1 MLWIQGTGGAVA
13 IKSVDL
19 SKVKGKVKDNLY
31 SEIKILQ
38 QLRHPHIV
46 ALHECV
52 ETPTQIHLMMEFC
65 EFGDLSQFI
74 KRRDHLES
82 HPGLGDVVQKYP
94 NNPNAGLNEV
104 IIRHFAKQLASSL
117 EFLRTRN
124 LIHRDVKPQNLL
136 LLAPADYRE
145 KNKHK
150 TGHYTLSA
158 SHDSLIP
165 AAGLRSLPMLKLADF
180 GFARVLPKSSLAETL
195 CGSPLY
201 MAPEILRYE
210 KYDHKA
216 DLWSVGTVLYEMAA
230 GKPPFRASNHVELL
244 RKIESAKDSIPFP
257 SQSRIS
263 SDLKSLIRGLLK
275 RNPVERLSFEQFF
288 AHEVV
293 TGPIPG
299 ADEDDQPR
307 LVESRK
313 SKEVKPAT
321 KPDDPSSLT
330 RKLSL
335 RRPEQDQTRGESVR
349 SPGERPYR
357 RSPLS
362 TPTEAE
368 KQLGQ
373 PSPRLSYSPRQE
385 IGEGLGIRRPQVMP
399 STSAPT
405 RPAVYEARRRA
416 ISNASATK
424 LARDGTPSAGVA
436 EASRNRSGTQS
447 RKTPADE
454 DKAQQEIAFERDY
467 VLVDKNQVAVNAL
480 ADELAAE
487 GRLALQA
494 QAQPPRSGQIVRRTT
509 TQGAPDSTTG
519 AVPPA
524 PSRTMQIAQGRQR
537 PSAHERRSSLS
548 ASPTSYISKA
558 IQDAS
563 LRLLGIK
570 YPPGLG
576 KGASPP
582 QLYSPFPAYPTPSAP
597 VGLIG
602 DGKQSAPYDEDA
614 RVAKAIEDYA
624 SRSDCVYGFAEVKYM
639 QLVPLTPSME
649 HGLGGVP
656 ADRAH
661 DDTEDILATDA
672 IVTLSEEALVLF
684 VKALSLLA
692 KSMDIASMWWQR
704 KAARSDSTGA
714 LLSSRDSVN
723 RINSAVQWVRARFN
737 ETLEKAEIVRLK
749 LIEAQRSLP
758 EDHPSHPSN
767 HPSELGS
774 PSGSSVDGV
783 VITPGMS
790 AEKLMYDRAVEM
802 SRKAAIDEISNED
815 LPGCELAY
823 HTALRMLEAV
833 IDKDDD
839 LPKRRASGPPKDSR
853 DEAGSDITSDDQQAV
868 QKCKFVGPPVFVWV
882 VANNRPQ

>member
-82 HPGLGDVVQKYP
+82 HSGLGDVVQKYP

-307 LVESRK
+307 LVESKK

-321 KPDDPSSLT
+321 KPDNPSSLT

-868 QKCKFVGPPVFVWV
+868 QKCKFGRPVCVG
-882 VANNRPQ
+882 RS

>member
-1 MLWIQGTGGAVA
+1 
-13 IKSVDL
+13 
-19 SKVKGKVKDNLY
+19 
-31 SEIKILQ
+31 
-38 QLRHPHIV
+38 
-46 ALHECV
+46 
-52 ETPTQIHLMMEFC
+52 MMEFC

-74 KRRDHLES
+74 KRRDHLEN
-82 HPGLGDVVQKYP
+82 HPGLGDVVRKYP

-104 IIRHFAKQLASSL
+104 IIRHFAKQLTSSL
-117 EFLRTRN
+117 EFLRTMN

-150 TGHYTLSA
+150 TGHYILSA

-244 RKIESAKDSIPFP
+244 RKIESAKDAIHFP
-257 SQSRIS
+257 PQSRIS
-263 SDLKSLIRGLLK
+263 PDLKHLIRGLLK
-275 RNPVERLSFEQFF
+275 RNPVERLSFEQCFG
-288 AHEVV
+288 HEVI

-299 ADEDDQPR
+299 VAEEDMPKP
-307 LVESRK
+307 VESRK
-313 SKEVKPAT
+313 PKEMRPST
-321 KPDDPSSLT
+321 KSEEPETVS

-335 RRPEQDQTRGESVR
+335 RRYGTEQDTSKGESVR
-349 SPGERPYR
+349 SPGERTYR

-362 TPTEAE
+362 TPTETE
-368 KQLGQ
+368 KQLSQ

-385 IGEGLGIRRPQVMP
+385 VGEGLGIRRPQVVP

-405 RPAVYEARRRA
+405 RPAMYEARRRA
-416 ISNASATK
+416 ISNASANK
-424 LARDGTPSAGVA
+424 LGRDAPSSVGATD
-436 EASRNRSGTQS
+436 ASRNRLGTMS
-447 RKTPADE
+447 RKTPAE
-454 DKAQQEIAFERDY
+454 EEKAQQEIAFERDY

-494 QAQPPRSGQIVRRTT
+494 QAQSPKSGQIIRRTT

-519 AVPPA
+519 AVAPA

-537 PSAHERRSSLS
+537 PSVHERRSSLS

-661 DDTEDILATDA
+661 DDAEDVLATDA

-704 KAARSDSTGA
+704 KAARSDSAGA

-723 RINSAVQWVRARFN
+723 RINSAVQWVRSRFN

-749 LIEAQRSLP
+749 LIEAQRNLP
-758 EDHPSHPSN
+758 EDHPSHPNN
-767 HPSELGS
+767 HPSELAS

-839 LPKRRASGPPKDSR
+839 LPKRRASGASR
-853 DEAGSDITSDDQQAV
+853 ESREEAGSDITSDDQQAV
-868 QKCKFVGPPVFVWV
+868 QKRALKQSPSPPSPRCQ
-882 VANNRPQ
+882 NCR

>member
-1 MLWIQGTGGAVA
+1 MLIQGTGGAVA

-74 KRRDHLES
+74 KRRDHLEN

-117 EFLRTRN
+117 EFLRTMN

-150 TGHYTLSA
+150 TGHYILSA

-244 RKIESAKDSIPFP
+244 RKIESAKDSIHFS

-293 TGPIPG
+293 TGSIPG
-299 ADEDDQPR
+299 AVEDDQPKF
-307 LVESRK
+307 VESRK
-313 SKEVKPAT
+313 SKEVKPTT
-321 KPDDPSSLT
+321 KSDEPSSFT

-335 RRPEQDQTRGESVR
+335 RRPGTEQDLTRGESVR

-368 KQLGQ
+368 KQLAQ

-385 IGEGLGIRRPQVMP
+385 VGEGLGIRRPQALP

-405 RPAVYEARRRA
+405 RPAMYEARRRA
-416 ISNASATK
+416 ISNASANK
-424 LARDGTPSAGVA
+424 LARDGPPSVGVA
-436 EASRNRSGTQS
+436 EASRNRPATQS

-454 DKAQQEIAFERDY
+454 EKAQQEIAFERDY

-494 QAQPPRSGQIVRRTT
+494 QTQPPKSGQIVRRTT

-537 PSAHERRSSLS
+537 PNVHERRSSLS

-614 RVAKAIEDYA
+614 RIAKAIEDYA

-661 DDTEDILATDA
+661 DDTEEILATDA

-704 KAARSDSTGA
+704 KAARSDSAGA

-723 RINSAVQWVRARFN
+723 RINSAVQWVRSRFN

-749 LIEAQRSLP
+749 LIEAQKNLP

-839 LPKRRASGPPKDSR
+839 LPKRRASGPPKELR
-853 DEAGSDITSDDQQAV
+853 DEAGSDMTSDDQQAV
-868 QKCKFVGPPVFVWV
+868 QKCKCDDTNCRVS
-882 VANNRPQ
+882 